1 LSRPGLE
8 QLKSVV
14 VLDLADNRVAELNEV
29 NRLGTLPLL
38 ERLSLRGN
46 PMATSGRTY
55 RVHTLAQFRDRAAEV
70 RRAWFRRC
78 CAGSATGS
86 VTGRLNPRC
95 CQRARSCWTASFPPH
110 AIWCAEWSSWNS

>member
-1 LSRPGLE
+1 MHPCCIPSPSTRKGLE

-46 PMATSGRTY
+46 PMATSGRMY

-70 RRAWFRRC
+70 CREFLPSCVSGAI
-78 CAGSATGS
+78 GS
-86 VTGRLNPRC
+86 VTVRLNP
-95 CQRARSCWTASFPPH
+95 ASC
-110 AIWCAEWSSWNS
+110 